1 MRYLYLLLVFAT
13 LSMTP
18 ALAAL
23 AFSPTE
29 LVSIKEATC
38 ERLAAHDTTEEI
50 LAQRGPRIDF
60 PAANGDGQIEV
71 VVRPSFQE
79 WRVAIVTVS
88 DSAGLP
94 AVEMRLAR
102 GCKVIR
108 SRQIA
113 RRPDGGVSE
122 IADLGPDFLPNGST
136 ETQDPAHHFTAKAA
150 DRNPENPRIALV
162 DTGVNYTLP
171 AFQNHIALGSDGQL
185 IGYDFWD
192 DDEWPDDSDP
202 RRNIFF
208 PLHHGSTVFSVLSRE
223 AGDSTISIYRFP
235 AEQMCRFSALLKHIA
250 KTPVR
255 VVNMS
260 MGSDEYEDWRCFETA
275 ARNLPGLLFAVS
287 AGNNNR
293 DIDVNPVYPAS
304 LALQNMIVV
313 SSVDAFGRLGQGS
326 NYGKQNVDL
335 LVPAEEIEVI
345 DHRGARA
352 RTGGTS
358 YAAPR
363 VSALLGRYLAKNPT
377 ASNEDLIAFLRS
389 RAIPGAGQQSRYGWI
404 PDPTDDFGF

>member
-1 MRYLYLLLVFAT
+1 MRYLYLLLVLAT
-13 LSMTP
+13 HPMTP

-23 AFSPTE
+23 AFSPNE

-38 ERLAAHDTTEEI
+38 ERLAAFDTTEEI
-50 LAQRGPRIDF
+50 IAQRGPRIDF
-60 PAANGDGQIEV
+60 PTADGKGHINV
-71 VVRPSFQE
+71 VLRPSFQE
-79 WRVAIVTVS
+79 WRVAIVTLS
-88 DSAGLP
+88 DSADLP
-94 AVEMRLAR
+94 VVEMRLAR
-102 GCKVIR
+102 DCKVLR
-108 SRQIA
+108 SRQIT
-113 RRPDGGVSE
+113 RRPDGKISK
-122 IADLGPDFLPNGST
+122 ITDLDLNFLPNDKAQI
-136 ETQDPAHHFTAKAA
+136 QDPVHYFTAKAA

-171 AFQNHIALGSDGQL
+171 AFQNYIALGSDGHL

-202 RRNIFF
+202 RGNVFF
-208 PLHHGSTVFSVLSRE
+208 PMHHGSTVFSVLSRE

-235 AEQMCRFSALLKHIA
+235 AEQMCRFSTLLEHIA

-255 VVNMS
+255 VVNLS
-260 MGSDEYEDWRCFETA
+260 MGSDDYEDWQCFETA
-275 ARNLPGLLFAVS
+275 ARNLPDLLFVVS
-287 AGNNNR
+287 AGNNGR
-293 DIDVNPVYPAS
+293 DIDVDPVYPAS

-313 SSVDAFGRLGQGS
+313 SSADAFGRLGQGS
-326 NYGKQNVDL
+326 NYGRQNVDM
-335 LVPAEEIEVI
+335 LVPAEDIEVI

-363 VSALLGRYLAKNPT
+363 VSALLSRYLARNPA
-377 ASNEDLIAFLRS
+377 ASIEDLIVFLRK
-389 RAIPGAGQQSRYGWI
+389 RAIPSSGQHSKYGWI